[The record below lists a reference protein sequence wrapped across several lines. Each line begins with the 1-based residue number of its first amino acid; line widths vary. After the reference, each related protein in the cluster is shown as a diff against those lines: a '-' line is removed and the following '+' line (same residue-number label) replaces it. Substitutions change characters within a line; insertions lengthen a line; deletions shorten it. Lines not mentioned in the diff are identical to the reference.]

1 MAMFG
6 SSWRDSEANEH
17 SVGAAYD
24 DGLSAGREESKLK
37 MIALLMDILK
47 CRKDHATTLVDNHL
61 KKNTNGNVPV
71 LLRNGLHK
79 SVHGRKNKT

>member
-6 SSWRDSEANEH
+6 SSWGDSEANEYRE
-17 SVGAAYD
+17 GEAYD
-24 DGLSAGREESKLK
+24 DGLRAGKEDVKLK

-47 CRKDHATTLVDNHL
+47 CRKDHATVLVDNHL
-61 KKNTNGNVPV
+61 KKKSNGNLP
-71 LLRNGLHK
+71 LLPRNGLHK